1 MIQFLLVVFSLFYG
15 FVYCFVTRGI
25 NHVLVYVLVTLGF
38 VLGYVFVIFKLYDGV
53 VFLVLKL
60 SLLFGYFLCK
70 VLVNKFNF

>member
-1 MIQFLLVVFSLFYG
+1 MMQFLLVVFSLFYG
-15 FVYCFVTRGI
+15 AAYCFVTKDI
-25 NHVLVYVLVTLGF
+25 NHVLFYVLVTLAF
-38 VLGYVFVIFKLYDGV
+38 VLGYVFVIFKLYNGV